1 MKLWLGNF
9 ALEKVIITKKI
20 ISMRQ
25 VFLAIVSCICS
36 MSSLMAQNISGKVVD
51 EKNVP
56 LVGVNVL
63 LLSKADSTYLAGTS
77 TDNEG
82 AFAFTNRD
90 DAGTLMFSFIGYHS
104 VYHTLDGNGNIG
116 IIKMQVDEHSL
127 DEVSVV
133 GSRVINNAQ
142 GYSIRP
148 TGSGLENCNTSQEL
162 FAFLPGISVS
172 ENKINLLDKLPVIY
186 VNGIKINSQDELA
199 ALLPKNIENI
209 EVDYL
214 AIGEGATT
222 KGGVIRITTKKQ
234 KDGGYSGS
242 LGLKAGA
249 MAAYGYNS
257 SSPTFVFDASIG
269 KWTFNYYAVNQHQ
282 KLIEDAKY
290 NYLYDSGL
298 KTNSIS
304 ETRSWLNNFGNRL
317 NISYEVTDKSTLAIS
332 EYVGNVTIKN
342 KQNSVVE
349 TILGNDEEA
358 MESNNMIHGPE
369 SQFVQQTVAKYILTT
384 DDKGS
389 KLEVTADYYH
399 QNHHLKQFED
409 IDNIRTYE
417 NSTQEKTN
425 MFQLYPKYTR
435 KFNGGKELK
444 VGANYQFIRYNDET
458 DGLSNDAD
466 AHIASA
472 YANFTGMTK
481 SLMYSAG
488 LTLQYNR
495 MDVQTAQETTFFDDV
510 YLCPQA
516 NLMWMINPQKGRML
530 GVMYQCSVSDMPYS
544 AINGYKNFST
554 PYHYTTGNPNLI
566 TPTTHEVMARIAV
579 NRHISMMLVYGHEIN
594 PIYYEHGV
602 DAQNESIT
610 WSRPEN
616 GEYRRMMGARVEFTY
631 NPTKWWNTK
640 VQAAAMQYYFKS
652 KTETL
657 KGQWGGKFWWNNN
670 FNFTP
675 TFGGSLNAYWETATS
690 FENYYWQPVGN
701 VNASLWKSFCDDKLR
716 LSLQSTIWAKGRKSR
731 TEGDGYTSY
740 YHNATKPTSFTLSL
754 TWNFAGG
761 KKVRQRAEAESIQ
774 QYNKI
779 EEKK

>member
-1 MKLWLGNF
+1 M
-9 ALEKVIITKKI
+9 KKI
-20 ISMRQ
+20 LLSISL
-25 VFLAIVSCICS
+25 VFILASVTC
-36 MSSLMAQNISGKVVD
+36 AQNITGKLVD
-51 EKNVP
+51 NNDEP
-56 LVGVNVL
+56 LVGAGVL
-63 LLSKADSTYLAGTS
+63 LLSKADSTYLAGTT
-77 TDNEG
+77 TDKDG
-82 AFAFTNRD
+82 LFSIAKKD

-116 IIKMQVDEHSL
+116 IIKMQVDEHLL
-127 DEVSVV
+127 DEVTVV
-133 GSRVINNAQ
+133 GSRIINNAQ

-148 TGSGLENCNTSQEL
+148 AGSGLDNCNTSQEL

-186 VNGIKINSQDELA
+186 LNGIKINSQDELA

-222 KGGVIRITTKKQ
+222 KGGVIRITTKKP
-234 KDGGYSGS
+234 KDGGYSGH

-298 KTNSIS
+298 QTNSIS

-317 NISYEVTDKSTLAIS
+317 NISYEINDKSTLAIS
-332 EYVGNVTIKN
+332 EYIGNVTIKN
-342 KQNSVVE
+342 KQNSIVE
-349 TILGNDEEA
+349 TIMGTDEEP
-358 MESNNMIHGPE
+358 MENNVSIHGPE
-369 SQFVQQTVAKYILTT
+369 SQFVQQTVAKYILAT

-399 QNHHLKQFED
+399 QNHHLKQIED
-409 IDNIRTYE
+409 RDDIRTYE
-417 NSTQEKTN
+417 NSTQEKNN
-425 MFQLYPKYTR
+425 MFQFYPKYTH
-435 KFNGGKELK
+435 KFKGRKELK
-444 VGANYQFIRYNDET
+444 AGANYQFISYNEELDN
-458 DGLSNDAD
+458 LRNNAD
-466 AHIASA
+466 AHTASA

-495 MDVQTAQETTFFDDV
+495 MDVQTAEETTSFDDM

-516 NLMWMINPQKGRML
+516 NLMWMLNPQKGRML
-530 GVMYQCSVSDMPYS
+530 GVMYQCTVSDMPYS
-544 AINGYKNFST
+544 VINGYQNFST
-554 PYHYTTGNPNLI
+554 PYHYTTGNPNLQ
-566 TPTTHEVMARIAV
+566 TPTTHEVMARFAV

-640 VQAAAMQYYFKS
+640 VQAAAMQDYFKS
-652 KTETL
+652 ETETL

-670 FNFTP
+670 FNFTS
-675 TFGGSLNAYWETATS
+675 TFGGSLNAYWETKTS

-731 TEGDGYTSY
+731 TEGDEYTSY

-754 TWNFAGG
+754 TWNFSGG
-761 KKVRQRAEAESIQ
+761 KKVRQRAKAESIQ

>member
-1 MKLWLGNF
+1 M
-9 ALEKVIITKKI
+9 
-20 ISMRQ
+20 
-25 VFLAIVSCICS
+25 VFILASVTY
-36 MSSLMAQNISGKVVD
+36 AQNITGKLVD
-51 EKNVP
+51 NNDEP
-56 LVGVNVL
+56 LAGASVL
-63 LLSKADSTYLAGTS
+63 LLSKADSTYLAGTA
-77 TDNEG
+77 TD
-82 AFAFTNRD
+82 RD
-90 DAGTLMFSFIGYHS
+90 GLFSIADRSDAGMLMFSFIGYHS
-104 VYHTLDGNGNIG
+104 IYLPLEGDENIG
-116 IIKMQVDEHSL
+116 TIKMQADETML
-127 DEVSVV
+127 EEVTVV
-133 GSRVINNAQ
+133 GSRIVNNAH

-148 TGSGLENCNTSQEL
+148 SGSGLENCNTSQEL

-234 KDGGYSGS
+234 KDGGYSGY
-242 LGLKAGA
+242 LGLKAEA
-249 MAAYGYNS
+249 LAAYGYNR

-282 KLIEDAKY
+282 QLIEDAKY

-298 KTNSIS
+298 QTNSVS
-304 ETRSWLNNFGNRL
+304 ETRSWLNSFGNRL
-317 NISYEVTDKSTLAIS
+317 NISYEINDKSSLAIS
-332 EYVGNVTIKN
+332 EYVGNATIKN

-349 TILGNDEEA
+349 TILGNDGEP
-358 MESNNMIHGPE
+358 MESNTMIHGPE
-369 SQFVQQTVAKYILTT
+369 SQFVQQTVAKYILAT

-399 QNHHLKQFED
+399 QNHALKQFED
-409 IDNIRTYE
+409 MDNIRAYE
-417 NSTQEKTN
+417 NSTQEKTD
-425 MFQLYPKYTR
+425 MFQFYPKYTH
-435 KFNGGKELK
+435 KFNGGKELN
-444 VGANYQFIRYNDET
+444 VGANYQFIRCNDET

-466 AHIASA
+466 AHTAFA
-472 YANFTGMTK
+472 YADFTGMTE

-495 MDVQTAQETTFFDDV
+495 MDVQTAEETTFFDDV

-530 GVMYQCSVSDMPYS
+530 GVMYQCTVSDMPYS
-544 AINGYKNFST
+544 AINSYKNFSA
-554 PYHYTTGNPNLI
+554 PSHYTTGNPNLI
-566 TPTTHEVMARIAV
+566 TPATHEVMALFAID
-579 NRHISMMLVYGHEIN
+579 RHISMTLMYGHEIN
-594 PIYYEHGV
+594 PIYYEHGI
-602 DAQNESIT
+602 DGQNENIT

-616 GEYRRMMGARVEFTY
+616 GKYRKMLGGRVEFTY

-640 VQAAAMQYYFKS
+640 LQAAALRNYFKS
-652 KTETL
+652 ETEIM

-670 FNFTP
+670 FNFTS
-675 TFGGSLNAYWETATS
+675 TFGGSLNAYWETKSS
-690 FENYYWQPVGN
+690 FENYWWQPVGN
-701 VNASLWKSFCDDKLR
+701 VNASLRKSFRDDKLR

-754 TWNFAGG
+754 TWNFSGG

>member
-1 MKLWLGNF
+1 MR
-9 ALEKVIITKKI
+9 KI
-20 ISMRQ
+20 LLSISLL
-25 VFLAIVSCICS
+25 FILVSATY
-36 MSSLMAQNISGKVVD
+36 AQDISGKLVD
-51 EKNVP
+51 NNDEP
-56 LVGVNVL
+56 LVGASVL
-63 LLSKADSTYLAGTS
+63 LLSKADSTYLAGTI
-77 TDNEG
+77 TDKYG
-82 AFAFTNRD
+82 VFALAKRE
-90 DAGTLMFSFIGYHS
+90 DAATLMISYIGYHS
-104 VYHTLDGNGNIG
+104 IYHTLNGNENIG
-116 IIKMQVDEHSL
+116 IIRMQVDEHFL
-127 DEVSVV
+127 DEVTVV
-133 GSRVINNAQ
+133 GSRIINNAH

-172 ENKINLLDKLPVIY
+172 ENKINLLNKLPVIY
-186 VNGIKINSQDELA
+186 LNGIKINSQDELA

-222 KGGVIRITTKKQ
+222 KGGVIRITTKKP
-234 KDGGYSGS
+234 KDGGFSGY
-242 LGLKAGA
+242 LGLNAGA

-257 SSPTFVFDASIG
+257 SSPTFVFDASFG

-298 KTNSIS
+298 QTNSIS

-317 NISYEVTDKSTLAIS
+317 NISYEINDKSTLAIS

-342 KQNSVVE
+342 KQNSIVE
-349 TILGNDEEA
+349 TIMGTNEEP
-358 MESNNMIHGPE
+358 MENNVSIHGPE
-369 SQFVQQTVAKYILTT
+369 DQFVQQTVAKYILAT

-389 KLEVTADYYH
+389 TLEVTADYYH

-409 IDNIRTYE
+409 RDDIRTYE

-425 MFQLYPKYTR
+425 MFQFHPKYTHR
-435 KFNGGKELK
+435 FKGRDELK
-444 VGANYQFIRYNDET
+444 VGANYQFISYNDEA
-458 DGLSNDAD
+458 DNLRNNAD
-466 AHIASA
+466 AHTTSA

-495 MDVQTAQETTFFDDV
+495 MDVQTAEETTFFDDF
-510 YLCPQA
+510 YWCPQA

-530 GVMYQCSVSDMPYS
+530 GVMYQCTVSDMPYS
-544 AINGYKNFST
+544 VINGYQNFST
-554 PYHYTTGNPNLI
+554 PYHYTTGNPNLQ
-566 TPTTHEVMARIAV
+566 TPTAHEVMARFAI
-579 NRHISMMLVYGHEIN
+579 NRRISMMFMYAHEIN

-602 DAQNESIT
+602 DTQNENIT

-616 GEYRRMMGARVEFTY
+616 GEYRRMMGASVEFTY

-640 VQAAAMQYYFKS
+640 LQAAAMQDYFKS
-652 KTETL
+652 ETETL

-670 FNFTP
+670 FNFTS
-675 TFGGSLNAYWETATS
+675 TFGGSLNAYWETKTS

-701 VNASLWKSFCDDKLR
+701 VYASLWKSLCDDKLR

-731 TEGDGYTSY
+731 TEGEGYTSY
-740 YHNATKPTSFTLSL
+740 YHNTTKPASFTLSL
-754 TWNFAGG
+754 TWNFSGG

>member
-1 MKLWLGNF
+1 MKKKFFLVVLFLGCI
-9 ALEKVIITKKI
+9 LE
-20 ISMRQ
+20 
-25 VFLAIVSCICS
+25 
-36 MSSLMAQNISGKVVD
+36 SLIAQNISGKVVD
-51 EKNVP
+51 EKNNP

-77 TDNEG
+77 TDKEG
-82 AFAFTNRD
+82 AFVFANRE

-104 VYHTLDGNGNIG
+104 VYHTLDGNENIG
-116 IIKMQVDEHSL
+116 IIKMQVDEHLL
-127 DEVSVV
+127 DEVTVV
-133 GSRVINNAQ
+133 GSRIINNAQ

-214 AIGEGATT
+214 AVGEGATT

-234 KDGGYSGS
+234 KDGGYSGY

-282 KLIEDAKY
+282 QLIEDAKY
-290 NYLYDSGL
+290 NYLYDSGMQ
-298 KTNSIS
+298 TNSIS

-317 NISYEVTDKSTLAIS
+317 NISYEINDKSTLAIS
-332 EYVGNVTIKN
+332 EYVGNLTIKN

-349 TILGNDEEA
+349 TILGDDEEPL
-358 MESNNMIHGPE
+358 ESNTMIHGPE
-369 SQFVQQTVAKYILTT
+369 SQFVQQTVAKYILAT
-384 DDKGS
+384 DEKGS

-409 IDNIRTYE
+409 KDDIRTYE

-425 MFQLYPKYTR
+425 MFQFYPKYTH

-466 AHIASA
+466 AHTASA

-481 SLMYSAG
+481 SLMYSVG

-495 MDVQTAQETTFFDDV
+495 MDVQTAEETTFFDDV

-544 AINGYKNFST
+544 VINGYKNFST

-566 TPTTHEVMARIAV
+566 TPTTHEVMARFAM
-579 NRHISMMLVYGHEIN
+579 NRHIAMTLMYGHEIN
-594 PIYYEHGV
+594 PIYYEHGI
-602 DAQNESIT
+602 DKQNENIT

-616 GEYRRMMGARVEFTY
+616 GKYRSMLGARVEFTY

-640 VQAAAMQYYFKS
+640 VQAAALQDIFESEYVKQI
-652 KTETL
+652 
-657 KGQWGGKFWWNNN
+657 GNWCGKFWWNNN
-670 FNFTP
+670 FNFTS

-701 VNASLWKSFCDDKLR
+701 VNASLWKSFCDDKLK
-716 LSLQSTIWAKGRKSR
+716 LSLQSTVWAKGRKSR
-731 TEGDGYTSY
+731 TEGEGYTSY

-754 TWNFAGG
+754 TWNFSGG

>member
-1 MKLWLGNF
+1 MKKKFFLVVLFLGCI
-9 ALEKVIITKKI
+9 LE
-20 ISMRQ
+20 
-25 VFLAIVSCICS
+25 
-36 MSSLMAQNISGKVVD
+36 SLIAQNISGKVVD
-51 EKNVP
+51 EKNDP

-63 LLSKADSTYLAGTS
+63 LLSKADSTYIAGTS
-77 TDNEG
+77 TDKEG
-82 AFAFTNRD
+82 AFVFANRE

-104 VYHTLDGNGNIG
+104 VYHTLDGNENIG
-116 IIKMQVDEHSL
+116 IIKMQVDEHLL
-127 DEVSVV
+127 DEVTVV
-133 GSRVINNAQ
+133 GSRIINNAQ

-214 AIGEGATT
+214 AVGEGATT

-234 KDGGYSGS
+234 KDGGYSGY

-282 KLIEDAKY
+282 QLIEDAKY
-290 NYLYDSGL
+290 NYLYDSGMQ
-298 KTNSIS
+298 TNSIS

-317 NISYEVTDKSTLAIS
+317 NISYEINDKSTLAIS
-332 EYVGNVTIKN
+332 EYVGNLTIKN

-349 TILGNDEEA
+349 TILGDDEEPL
-358 MESNNMIHGPE
+358 ESNTMIHGPE
-369 SQFVQQTVAKYILTT
+369 SQFVQQTVAKYILAT
-384 DDKGS
+384 DEKGS

-409 IDNIRTYE
+409 KDDIRTYE

-425 MFQLYPKYTR
+425 MFQFYPKYTH

-466 AHIASA
+466 AHTASA

-640 VQAAAMQYYFKS
+640 VQAAAMQDYFKS
-652 KTETL
+652 KTETQ

-670 FNFTP
+670 FNFTS
-675 TFGGSLNAYWETATS
+675 TLGGSLNAYWETATS
-690 FENYYWQPVGN
+690 FENYYWKPVGN
-701 VNASLWKSFCDDKLR
+701 VNASLWKSFCNDKLR